1 VAALCCVTL
10 AACGFTGQGSVTPTP
25 LTATPAPRPTA
36 EPPAAVTTWYQ
47 AAQDEGPVRIR
58 ADLTVAETDALS
70 QVLARLYPELG
81 KVEWQRGADA
91 SLLQQTLSEARS
103 SAANWDVYVGD
114 SAPSLKTARLALRW
128 TPPEARSVPAALI
141 DPEGAWYALAA
152 TYHVVQYNS
161 EQVPQPAALTSYE
174 TLLDSWAFGRLAIED
189 YDLVW
194 LRGLIELRGQD
205 GAASLI
211 RGLAGQS
218 VTFRNDQRSLVV
230 FVTAGQDT
238 VAVDARMDAV
248 ERERRGGGKTAW
260 VGVDPVI
267 TQPLAMAVSAT
278 SDRPNAAKVVAN
290 FLLSQDAQVILAS
303 AGRVPSRT
311 DVQPDPSTLVHGL
324 HTHLTLPPEGQ
335 AERDLRAL
343 WLDLWGRR

>member
-1 VAALCCVTL
+1 
-10 AACGFTGQGSVTPTP
+10 
-25 LTATPAPRPTA
+25 
-36 EPPAAVTTWYQ
+36 
-47 AAQDEGPVRIR
+47 
-58 ADLTVAETDALS
+58 
-70 QVLARLYPELG
+70 
-81 KVEWQRGADA
+81 
-91 SLLQQTLSEARS
+91 
-103 SAANWDVYVGD
+103 
-114 SAPSLKTARLALRW
+114 
-128 TPPEARSVPAALI
+128 VPADLI

-194 LRGLIELRGQD
+194 LRGLIEVRGQD

-230 FVTAGQDT
+230 FVTAGQNT
-238 VAVDARMDAV
+238 VAIDARMDAV

-311 DVQPDPSTLVHGL
+311 DVQPDPPTLIQGL
-324 HTHLTLPPEGQ
+324 QTHLTLPPEGQ